1 MRGWGEV
8 FAWIVVAALVSM
20 CFPVG
25 ILFLFFFAGCG
36 IIK

>member
-1 MRGWGEV
+1 MRDWGEA

-25 ILFLFFFAGCG
+25 ILFLVFFAICG